1 MPLKRHLIER
11 EEDEDA
17 GFEVEEQNGVLNV
30 LFEDPPGKFVITPNT
45 PVRQIWIS
53 ALSTSFKLDWDA
65 KVVDV
70 RAAAH
75 RRATDAARRSADPGA
90 DRGPAALLTEQRPKP
105 SAPSISQFHREM
117 GGRPRSTRSQSAEG
131 RRPVGRAGSSSL
143 VWLLAHREMKLR
155 GAGVQ
160 LADRQPGTCG

>member
-1 MPLKRHLIER
+1 MMDEREFRRTAESALEGLKRHLIER

-65 KVVDV
+65 KTAKFVLARTGEQMAPLVD
-70 RAAAH
+70 RLILE
-75 RRATDAARRSADPGA
+75 R
-90 DRGPAALLTEQRPKP
+90 
-105 SAPSISQFHREM
+105 
-117 GGRPRSTRSQSAEG
+117 AEG
-131 RRPVGRAGSSSL
+131 
-143 VWLLAHREMKLR
+143 
-155 GAGVQ
+155 
-160 LADRQPGTCG
+160 